1 MGNVLTQVLI
11 LLGSAAALMT
21 LFYRFH
27 IPALLAFLLVGL
39 VCGPTGLKVV
49 EDPAELQ
56 AVAELG
62 LAFLLFL
69 LGLEFSLPRLI
80 ALRHTVLRL
89 GGAQVLV
96 CTLAFSVAFY
106 WWGLPWQT
114 ALVVSGGLSLS
125 STAIVSREL
134 AQLGQ
139 LQQRHGQIAIGVL
152 LFQDIVAISLLIAV
166 PLLAASGSERLAD
179 NENINTTA
187 TVLRLLTEFGIPI
200 VKSAALLIFFFFS
213 ARFLLPRILAE
224 VARSRSDELLVL
236 TALVIVLVAGLLT
249 SAIGLSMELG
259 AFLAG
264 MMLGDSRFKHQLEAD
279 VRPFRDLLLG
289 LFFISIGMLID
300 VGMLQ
305 EYWFRI
311 IAAGIALLIFKAA
324 IIACVARLLGE
335 SWQAALPAGLALCQG
350 GEFLFALLA
359 LASRDN
365 FIAADVASFL
375 VSVTI
380 ISMALTPILIRYSG
394 ELSDWLINKFSN
406 SEILVEPESSLLS
419 EKLHKQHHV
428 IILGFG
434 RVGQTIARFLKK
446 LDLEYIALD
455 TDTVRIAE
463 AQAAGEPV
471 YYGDSTRA
479 DMLKAAG
486 IANAALLV
494 ISFEDTDQA
503 LQILRTTQQEVPGL
517 PVLTRTGDDSSL
529 DILTDAGATEV
540 VPETLEA
547 SLMLVQHALFMLDV
561 PSMKIHEVIDEV
573 RHSRYKLLHGFYH
586 GERIRLLNKK
596 DRQPVV
602 KHAVRIS
609 ADSWSCGKLIADLS
623 WPAHLLV
630 LGGEEFD
637 VEYSRNEKIIPEEMF
652 KTTSLVVGDII
663 IMEGTMEQVDDG
675 ETFLLVGR

>member
-1 MGNVLTQVLI
+1 MGHVLTQILI
-11 LLGSAAALMT
+11 LLGSAAALTT
-21 LFYRFH
+21 LFYRLH
-27 IPALLAFLLVGL
+27 VPALLAFLLVGL
-39 VCGPTGLKVV
+39 ACGPTGLKVV
-49 EDPAELQ
+49 EDPEELR

-80 ALRHTVLRL
+80 ALRHTVLRV

-96 CTLAFSVAFY
+96 CTLAFSIAFY
-106 WWGLPWQT
+106 WWGLTWET
-114 ALVVSGGLSLS
+114 ALVVSGGLALS

-152 LFQDIVAISLLIAV
+152 LFQDIVAIVLLIAV
-166 PLLAASGSERLAD
+166 PLLAAKEVSDLAVSD
-179 NENINTTA
+179 DANSHSSI
-187 TVLRLLTEFGIPI
+187 LIMFKDIGLPI
-200 VKSAALLIFFFFS
+200 LKSAGLLVFFFFS
-213 ARFLLPRILAE
+213 ARFLLPKILAE

-236 TALVIVLVAGLLT
+236 SALVIVLVAGLLT

-300 VGMLQ
+300 IGMLQ
-305 EYWFRI
+305 EYWLRI
-311 IAAGIALLIFKAA
+311 IASGIALLIFKAA
-324 IIACVARLLGE
+324 IITCVAKLLGE
-335 SWQAALPAGLALCQG
+335 TWRAALPAGLALAQG

-359 LASRDN
+359 LATRDN
-365 FIAADVASFL
+365 FIASDVASFL
-375 VSVTI
+375 LAVTI
-380 ISMALTPILIRYSG
+380 VSMALTPILIRHAG
-394 ELSDWLINKFSN
+394 ELTEWLLRKFQKN
-406 SEILVEPESSLLS
+406 STVVEPESTLLS
-419 EKLHKQHHV
+419 EKLHKQQHV

-446 LDLEYIALD
+446 LDLEYIALE

-471 YYGDSTRA
+471 YYGNAARA

-486 IANAALLV
+486 IAKAALLV
-494 ISFEDTDQA
+494 ISFDDTDEA
-503 LQILRTTQQEVPGL
+503 LQILRTTQQEFPTL

-529 DILTDAGATEV
+529 DALINAGATEV

-547 SLMLVQHALFMLDV
+547 SLMLVQHVLLMLHV
-561 PSMKIHEVIDEV
+561 PSKKIHEVIDEV
-573 RHSRYKLLHGFYH
+573 RHSRYKILHGFYH
-586 GERIRLLNKK
+586 GERIKLLNNK
-596 DRQPVV
+596 DRQPIV
-602 KHAVRIS
+602 KHAVKIS
-609 ADSWSCGKLIADLS
+609 EDSWACGKRIPDLNWAAYS
-623 WPAHLLV
+623 A
-630 LGGEEFD
+630 GSSGEEFEI
-637 VEYSRNEKIIPEEMF
+637 EYSRNEKPISKADYETI
-652 KTTSLVVGDII
+652 TLQVGDII
-663 IMEGTMEQVDDG
+663 IMQGTMEQVDSG
-675 ETFLLVGR
+675 EGYLLAGR

>member
-1 MGNVLTQVLI
+1 MGNVLTQILI

-39 VCGPTGLKVV
+39 VCGPTGFQVV

-114 ALVVSGGLSLS
+114 ALIVSGGLSLS
-125 STAIVSREL
+125 STAIVFREL

-139 LQQRHGQIAIGVL
+139 LQQRHGQITIGVL
-152 LFQDIVAISLLIAV
+152 LFQDIVAIVLLIAV
-166 PLLAASGSERLAD
+166 PLLAASGSESLA
-179 NENINTTA
+179 NSENANTTNS
-187 TVLRLLTEFGIPI
+187 VLQVVREFGIPI
-200 VKSAALLIFFFFS
+200 VKSAALLVFFFFS
-213 ARFLLPRILAE
+213 ARFLLPKILAE

-236 TALVIVLVAGLLT
+236 SALVIVLVAGLLT

-305 EYWFRI
+305 EFWFRI
-311 IAAGIALLIFKAA
+311 IAAGIALLIFKTA
-324 IIACVARLLGE
+324 IIACVAKLLGE
-335 SWQAALPAGLALCQG
+335 SWRAALPAGLALSQG

-359 LASRDN
+359 LATRDN

-380 ISMALTPILIRYSG
+380 VSMALTPVLIRHAS
-394 ELSDWLINKFSN
+394 ELSDWLINKFN
-406 SEILVEPESSLLS
+406 KGEILVEPESTLLS

-486 IANAALLV
+486 IADAALLV
-494 ISFEDTDQA
+494 ISFEDTEQA
-503 LQILRTTQQEVPGL
+503 LQILRITQQEVPGL

-529 DILTDAGATEV
+529 DVLTDAGATEV

-547 SLMLVQHALFMLDV
+547 SLMLVQHALFMLNV
-561 PSMKIHEVIDEV
+561 PPMKIHEVIDEV

-586 GERIRLLNKK
+586 GERIRLLNNK

-609 ADSWSCGKLIADLS
+609 EDSWSCGKLIADLN

-637 VEYSRNEKIIPEEMF
+637 VEYSRNKKIISQEVF
-652 KTTSLVVGDII
+652 LTTQLTVGDIV

-675 ETFLLVGR
+675 ESFLLVGR